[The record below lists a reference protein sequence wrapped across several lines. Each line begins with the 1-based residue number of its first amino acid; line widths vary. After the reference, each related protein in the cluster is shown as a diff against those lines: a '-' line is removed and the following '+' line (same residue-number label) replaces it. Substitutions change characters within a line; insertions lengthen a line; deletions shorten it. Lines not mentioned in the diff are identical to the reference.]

1 MYEKEHMMPVLV
13 AFSDWS
19 CVPKCNSDVISDFLF
34 IFRREK
40 QMEYMAL
47 AKTYL
52 ECGEPKLSL
61 KCLFQSKEF
70 RLCAELCKKLGK
82 VWSPLN
88 YPVLIPFLFLQPFSP
103 HITHRVIAFF
113 GDMVVA
119 ELNQVFKRDCSRE
132 GTCHRIARRGMKRTR
147 MQLRSWGLFLW
158 LSSNVTISH
167 FCFAV
172 GS

>member
-1 MYEKEHMMPVLV
+1 
-13 AFSDWS
+13 
-19 CVPKCNSDVISDFLF
+19 
-34 IFRREK
+34 
-40 QMEYMAL
+40 MEYMTL

-82 VWSPLN
+82 VLNPLN
-88 YPVLIPFLFLQPFSP
+88 YALLITFLFLQLFFPP
-103 HITHRVIAFF
+103 HITHKVIVFF
-113 GDMVVA
+113 CDMIVA
-119 ELNQVFKRDCSRE
+119 ELKQLFKSGCTRGSI
-132 GTCHRIARRGMKRTR
+132 CHRIARRGMKRTM
-147 MQLRSWGLFLW
+147 MQLGRLGFFFLW

-172 GS
+172 ES